1 MNETV
6 TDCDPHTSL
15 ELLAIVVPAVAHV
28 VALVL
33 HNPYALSK
41 HAQKSNIKHASV
53 SSKWTVK
60 WSAQGMQI

>member
-53 SSKWTVK
+53 SSK
-60 WSAQGMQI
+60 